1 MIDINITLFIQM
13 ANFLLLLFLLNLVL
27 YRPIRRIIQKRN
39 QVIDDFTTTIDSM
52 TKSAQEAMN
61 TFAQKIREARGQ
73 GAANVQMLKDEAHEA
88 ESKLIA
94 AKNQEAQA
102 RISQVRKQLE
112 SEIQETRGK
121 LQAQV
126 QAFSLAVAE
135 KILGRSIS

>member
-1 MIDINITLFIQM
+1 MIDINVTLLVQM
-13 ANFLLLLFLLNLVL
+13 ANFLILLFLLNLVL

-39 QVIDDFTTTIDSM
+39 QVVDDFTTTIDSM
-52 TKSAQEAMN
+52 TTSAQEAMN
-61 TFAQKIREARGQ
+61 TFAQKIREARVQ
-73 GAANVQMLKDEAHEA
+73 GAASVQMLKDEAHEA
-88 ESKLIA
+88 ESKVIA
-94 AKNQEAQA
+94 EKNQEAQA
-102 RISQVRKQLE
+102 KISQVRKQLQ

>member
-1 MIDINITLFIQM
+1 MININVTLLIQM
-13 ANFLLLLFLLNLVL
+13 VNFLILLILLNLVL

-39 QVIDDFTTTIDSM
+39 QVIDDFTTTIDAM
-52 TKSAQEAMN
+52 TKSAQDAMD

-88 ESKLIA
+88 ESKVIA

>member
-1 MIDINITLFIQM
+1 MIDINVTLLIQM
-13 ANFLLLLFLLNLVL
+13 ANFLILLFLLNLIL
-27 YRPIRRIIQKRN
+27 YRPIRRIIEKRN

-61 TFAQKIREARGQ
+61 TFAQKIREARVQ

-94 AKNQEAQA
+94 EKNQEGQA

>member
-1 MIDINITLFIQM
+1 MININITLLVQM
-13 ANFLLLLFLLNLVL
+13 ANFLILLFLLNLVL

-39 QVIDDFTTTIDSM
+39 QIIDDFTTTISSM
-52 TKSAQEAMN
+52 TKSAQDAMD
-61 TFAQKIREARGQ
+61 TFAQKIREARAQ
-73 GAANVQMLKDEAHEA
+73 GAASVQMLKDEAHEA
-88 ESKLIA
+88 EAKLIA
-94 AKNQEAQA
+94 EKHQEAQT
-102 RISQVRKQLE
+102 RIGQVRKQLE

>member
-1 MIDINITLFIQM
+1 MININITLLIQM
-13 ANFLLLLFLLNLVL
+13 ANFLILLFLLNLVL

-61 TFAQKIREARGQ
+61 TFAQKIREARAQ
-73 GAANVQMLKDEAHEA
+73 GAANVQTLKDQAHEA

-102 RISQVRKQLE
+102 RISQIRKQLE

>member
-1 MIDINITLFIQM
+1 MININITLFIQM

>member
-1 MIDINITLFIQM
+1 MIDINITLLIQM
-13 ANFLLLLFLLNLVL
+13 ANFLILLFLLNLIL
-27 YRPIRRIIQKRN
+27 YRPIRRIIEKRN

-61 TFAQKIREARGQ
+61 TFAQKIREARVQ
-73 GAANVQMLKDEAHEA
+73 GAANVQMLKDEAQEA

-94 AKNQEAQA
+94 EKNQEGQA

>member
-1 MIDINITLFIQM
+1 MIDINITLLIQM
-13 ANFLLLLFLLNLVL
+13 ANFLILLFLLNLVL

-61 TFAQKIREARGQ
+61 TFAQKVREARAQ
-73 GAANVQMLKDEAHEA
+73 GAANVQTLKDEAHEA

-94 AKNQEAQA
+94 EKNQEGQA
-102 RISQVRKQLE
+102 RISQIRKQLE

>member
-1 MIDINITLFIQM
+1 MITINITLFIQM
-13 ANFLLLLFLLNLVL
+13 VNFLILLFLLNLVL
-27 YRPIRRIIQKRN
+27 YRPIRRIIQKRHD
-39 QVIDDFTTTIDSM
+39 VIDDFTTTIDSM

-61 TFAQKIREARGQ
+61 TFAQKIREARAQ
-73 GAANVQMLKDEAHEA
+73 GAAHVQTLKDEAHEA

-94 AKNQEAQA
+94 EKHQEAQA
-102 RISQVRKQLE
+102 RIGQVRKQLQ
-112 SEIQETRGK
+112 SEVQETRGK

>member
-1 MIDINITLFIQM
+1 MININITLLIQM
-13 ANFLLLLFLLNLVL
+13 ANFLILLFLLNLVL

-61 TFAQKIREARGQ
+61 TFAQKVREARAQ
-73 GAANVQMLKDEAHEA
+73 GAANVQTLKDEAHEA

-94 AKNQEAQA
+94 EKNQEGQA
-102 RISQVRKQLE
+102 RISQIRKQLE

>member
-1 MIDINITLFIQM
+1 MIDINITLLIQM
-13 ANFLLLLFLLNLVL
+13 ANFLILLFLLNLVL
-27 YRPIRRIIQKRN
+27 YRPIRRIIQKRG
-39 QVIDDFTTTIDSM
+39 QVIDEFTTTIDSM

-61 TFAQKIREARGQ
+61 TFAQKIREARVQ
-73 GAANVQMLKDEAHEA
+73 GAAHVQTLKDEAHET
-88 ESKLIA
+88 ESKLVA
-94 AKNQEAQA
+94 EKNQEAQA
-102 RISQVRKQLE
+102 RISQIRKQLE